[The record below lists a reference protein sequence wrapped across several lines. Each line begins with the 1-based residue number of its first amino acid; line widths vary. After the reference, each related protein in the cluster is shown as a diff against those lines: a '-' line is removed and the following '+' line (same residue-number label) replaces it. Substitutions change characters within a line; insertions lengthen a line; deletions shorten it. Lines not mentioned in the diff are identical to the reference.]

1 VFEDVHGD
9 WTFLAPS
16 SGLAALA
23 NTFFTSL
30 VKSLGFSILIFF
42 SPASVMLK
50 RRWALCLRR

>member
-1 VFEDVHGD
+1 
-9 WTFLAPS
+9 LAPS